1 MPLHRPRRAGNVGGR
16 SGVVDVEQC
25 VIWWLRRYLVVRLRK
40 RCAGVRARWWR
51 LATVWFFMLGCVA
64 LSVYFHSA
72 GADKCK
78 TKLTGVL
85 NTALDMAAAELC
97 IEWGVGGSYIGA
109 IYCNGCDMK
118 RWSLVYR

>member
-1 MPLHRPRRAGNVGGR
+1 M
-16 SGVVDVEQC
+16 C
-25 VIWWLRRYLVVRLRK
+25 W
-40 RCAGVRARWWR
+40 
-51 LATVWFFMLGCVA
+51 FMLGCVA

-85 NTALDMAAAELC
+85 NTALDLAAAALC